1 MTPVAIRRWYV
12 VHKWSSVIP
21 TVFLIVLCATG
32 LPLIF
37 RDELQ
42 DILGEE
48 APLPAV
54 AADAM
59 PARLDELVSRALAAR
74 PGEVMQL
81 LSFSDDRPVVFA
93 ITAPTIDSPPERTF
107 VQPFDLRSGQA
118 LAPPPQRRGFLYF
131 MFRLHEDLFLDLPG
145 KLFLGLMGILLVLAI
160 VSGVV
165 VYAPFMRRL
174 DFGTVR
180 LGRSRRLGWLDVHN
194 LAGIVTV
201 AWLSVVGVT
210 GIINTLNPVIVGIWR
225 AGQLAQMTAPYRNAP
240 ALKALSSVDGAV
252 ATTLAATAGMKAS
265 IIAFPGTRFSS
276 SHHYAVFVRGSDPVS
291 SRLLKPALIDAETG
305 KLTDIRQMPLYVRI
319 LFLSEPLHF
328 GDYGGIVLKI
338 VWACLDLTAIA
349 VLGSGIYLW
358 LGRRRAPDERRIAE
372 LINGGELAN
381 TP

>member
-12 VHKWSSVIP
+12 VHKWSSLIP

-42 DILGEE
+42 DMLGDE

-54 AADAM
+54 AADAV

-74 PGEVMQL
+74 PGEVMQF

-93 ITAPTIDSPPERTF
+93 TTAPTIDSPPERAF

-118 LAPPPQRRGFLYF
+118 LAPPPLRRGFLYF
-131 MFRLHEDLFLDLPG
+131 MLRLHEDLFLDLPG

-252 ATTLAATAGMKAS
+252 ATTLAAAAGMKVS

-358 LGRRRAPDERRIAE
+358 LGRRRAPHERRLAE
-372 LINGGELAN
+372 LINGGEPAN